1 MVAEAPP
8 PLAVY
13 GTLLDAAVRRL
24 VLGRCTGR
32 PAVLHGWER
41 VYVAGEVYPGIRQ
54 REGVSLDVMVLQDL
68 DRSALT
74 RADAFEG
81 PEYTRKLLPVIFE
94 DDGAA
99 GEAMVYVPTAA
110 VRLTDRPWRYDWAWR
125 CRYRWGFLAM
135 TRAAMAGR
143 GLRQA

>member
-1 MVAEAPP
+1 MAAEARV

-13 GTLLDAAVRRL
+13 GTLLDADVRRL
-24 VLGRCTGR
+24 VLGRCSGHA
-32 PAVLHGWER
+32 AVLHGWER

-54 REGVSLDVMVLQDL
+54 RQGASVSVMVFQGL
-68 DRSALT
+68 DRSALA

-81 PEYTRKLLPVIFE
+81 REYVRKLLPVSFD

-110 VRLTDRPWRYDWAWR
+110 VRLTDRVWCYDWAWR
-125 CRYRWGFLAM
+125 CRHRRGFLAM
-135 TRAAMAGR
+135 TRVAMAGW
-143 GLRQA
+143 GV